1 MLREPMEPERGLM
14 LLTMDLCGDP
24 LELDRKFG
32 RLLWL
37 SNWLLENGISFV
49 VRVLTGNGIE
59 TWTIAEEW
67 NLQKCVE
74 ALLSTPYT
82 KEGSIQDRSFCA
94 AWRYHIGGEPDET

>member
-32 RLLWL
+32 RLIWL
-37 SNWLLENGISFV
+37 GSWLLENRISFE

-59 TWTIAEEW
+59 SWAITDEW
-67 NLQKCVE
+67 HLQKCVE
-74 ALLSTPYT
+74 SLLCTPYT
-82 KEGSIQDRSFCA
+82 KEGSIQDRGFSA
-94 AWRYHIGGEPDET
+94 VWQHHIGGEPDET